1 MSSEET
7 LDIEATESHSLIK
20 DYVALAKPRL
30 ASLVVISSVLGYVLA
45 TGMAGWNWIEAFA
58 LIIGG
63 FLVTGGSNGLNQV
76 IERHSDKLMSR
87 TADRP
92 LAAGRLSMKEG
103 TAFSVAISLMGLWAI
118 WQFTTFNAFL
128 LALAALLSYAFI
140 YTPMKKKS
148 PWAVFVGAF
157 PGAIPP
163 MLGWIAATGEF
174 GLEPGALF
182 AIQFIWQF
190 PHFWSIAWVL
200 DEDYSKA
207 GFRLLPSKG
216 GRDQQ
221 SAFMVLLYSLFLIPV
236 SLLPWMLGTTGLISA
251 VIGVALSSFF
261 CYMAYLF
268 YKEQDIRSAKQLMF
282 TTFFYLPLLQ
292 IIFVLD
298 RIQI

>member
-1 MSSEET
+1 MSKEKILE
-7 LDIEATESHSLIK
+7 ITEVKSTSVFR

-30 ASLVVISSVLGYVLA
+30 ASLVIVSSVLGYGLA
-45 TGMAGWNWIEAFA
+45 TGLAAWQWSQALA

-76 IERHSDKLMSR
+76 IERYSDIKMNR
-87 TADRP
+87 TKDRP
-92 LAAGRLSMKEG
+92 IAAGRLSASQG
-103 TAFSVAISLMGLWAI
+103 LVFSSLISLLGLWTI
-118 WQFTTFNAFL
+118 WNFTNFNAFI
-128 LALAALLSYAFI
+128 LALAALVSYAFI
-140 YTPMKKKS
+140 YTPLKKVT

-200 DEDYSKA
+200 DEDYSRA

-216 GRDQQ
+216 GKDNR
-221 SAFMVLLYSLFLIPV
+221 SAFMVLVYSLFLIPV
-236 SLLPWMLGTTGLISA
+236 ALLPWALEITGVISA

-261 CYMAYLF
+261 SYMAFLF
-268 YKEQDIRSAKQLMF
+268 YREQDTRSAKQLMF
-282 TTFFYLPLLQ
+282 TTFFYLPVLQ

-298 RIQI
+298 RVQI

>member
-1 MSSEET
+1 MSREKT
-7 LDIEATESHSLIK
+7 LEITDIEKHSRFT

-30 ASLVVISSVLGYVLA
+30 ASLVVISAILGYVLA
-45 TGMAGWNWIEAFA
+45 TGMADWEWSAALA
-58 LIIGG
+58 LIVGG
-63 FLVTGGSNGLNQV
+63 FLVTGGSNGYNQV
-76 IERHSDKLMSR
+76 IERYSDKLMTR
-87 TADRP
+87 TANRP
-92 LAAGRLSMKEG
+92 LAAERMSLKEG
-103 TAFSVAISLMGLWAI
+103 VLFSTLLSLTGLWLL
-118 WQFTTFNAFL
+118 WHFTTPNAFI
-128 LALAALLSYAFI
+128 LALAALISYAFI
-140 YTPMKKKS
+140 YTPMKKVS

-200 DEDYSKA
+200 DEDYKKA
-207 GFRLLPSKG
+207 GIRLLPSAG
-216 GRDQQ
+216 ERNQR

-236 SLLPWMLGTTGLISA
+236 SLLPWVLGTTGLISA

-261 CYMAYLF
+261 SYMAFLF
-268 YKEQDIRSAKQLMF
+268 FKEQDERSAKQLMF
-282 TTFFYLPLLQ
+282 TTFFYLPILQ

-298 RIQI
+298 RVQI

>member
-1 MSSEET
+1 M
-7 LDIEATESHSLIK
+7 DITEIDRPSRFRDI
-20 DYVALAKPRL
+20 VALAKPRL
-30 ASLVVISSVLGYVLA
+30 ASLVVISSVLGYGLA
-45 TGMAGWNWIEAFA
+45 TGSASWVWTEFWA
-58 LIIGG
+58 LVLGG

-76 IERHSDKLMSR
+76 IEYRSDLLMDR
-87 TADRP
+87 TKDRP
-92 LAAGRLSMKEG
+92 IAAGRLSQG
-103 TAFSVAISLMGLWAI
+103 TGAIFSTLMGLLGLGII
-118 WQFTTFNAFL
+118 WYFTNTNAFL
-128 LALAALLSYAFI
+128 LALAALLSYVLI
-140 YTPMKKKS
+140 YTPLKKVT

-200 DEDYSKA
+200 HDDYAKA
-207 GFRLLPSKG
+207 GFKLLPSAG
-216 GRDQQ
+216 GKDSR

-236 SLLPWMLGTTGLISA
+236 GLLPWALGTTGIISA
-251 VIGVALSSFF
+251 VVGVALSSFF
-261 CYMAYLF
+261 SYMAFLF

-282 TTFFYLPLLQ
+282 TTFFYLPVLQ

-298 RIQI
+298 RI